1 MSFVGISGMDRVHFF
16 AATPGTRYDTRQ
28 ITPGTQEVE
37 VITDGGAVF
46 VQDGTAYPV
55 GPGSMLWFYPG
66 ETIVA
71 VADRTKPYQTC
82 VLRFLVS
89 EPPAERPLFH
99 SVWGNVGECL
109 DFCRTLLR
117 RHHLGEYRSDVF
129 AECLYARLY
138 WEAEEYRRRHQMAFL
153 PSVQRA
159 LDFIEVHFAEPLS
172 VARIARVAGVSAPHL
187 HTLFRQQVGASPKQ
201 AVQRLRLRQA
211 ESLLSLTTLSVK
223 EVAQEAGFGDASG
236 FCAAFRRATGLTPI
250 AYRKQRAGGAPS

>member
-1 MSFVGISGMDRVHFF
+1 MGFVGLHGMDRVHFF

-28 ITPGTQEVE
+28 ITPGTQEIE

-46 VQDGTAYPV
+46 VQGGVEYPV

-71 VADRTKPYQTC
+71 VADRVKPYQTC

-89 EPPAERPLFH
+89 QPPPQRPLFH
-99 SVWGNVGECL
+99 SVWANVGECL

-117 RHHLGEYRSDVF
+117 RYHLGEYPPEVF
-129 AECLYARLY
+129 AECLYTRLY
-138 WEAEEYRRRHQMAFL
+138 WEAEEFRRRHRLAIL

-159 LDFIEVHFAEPLS
+159 LDCIEEHFAEPLS
-172 VARIARVAGVSAPHL
+172 VARIARAAGVSPPHL
-187 HTLFRQQVGASPKQ
+187 HALFREQVGVSPKQ
-201 AVQRLRLRQA
+201 AVLRLRLRKA
-211 ESLLSLTTLSVK
+211 ESLLSLTALSVK

-236 FCAAFRRATGLTPI
+236 FCAAFRRVTGTTPM
-250 AYRKQRAGGAPS
+250 AYRKGRAGG